1 MLAADQSQKH
11 PFMLAEILLLIHAVA
26 TFIVAGNMWFV
37 QIAYYP
43 NLAAVGRDAFVAYQ
57 KEHVRR
63 ITAVAWTMLTIELV
77 TGAALVFV
85 RPAAV
90 PFSVVIVN
98 AALILSIWWSTWF
111 VQVPL
116 HHHLEEGWDAAAHRR
131 LVGTNWFR
139 TVVYTVR
146 GLLVVYLL
154 WILMPR

>member
-1 MLAADQSQKH
+1 MAPD
-11 PFMLAEILLLIHAVA
+11 ILLLIHAVA
-26 TFIVAGNMWFV
+26 TFVVAGNMWFV
-37 QIAYYP
+37 QLAYYP
-43 NLAAVGRDAFVAYQ
+43 NLAVVGRDAFVGYQ

-77 TGAALVFV
+77 TGVALVFL
-85 RPAAV
+85 RPASLPA
-90 PFSVVIVN
+90 PIVIVN
-98 AALILSIWWSTWF
+98 AVLIASIWWSTWF

-116 HHHLEEGWDAAAHRR
+116 HHTLEQGWNEAAHRR

-154 WILMPR
+154 WVLLRA